1 MAAEQLRVKERAWRD
16 VPPPPPPGASPVE
29 FGENWL
35 LRDVPRDVLAAF
47 AGQCEERRFTSG
59 EIIFREGD
67 RTDGL
72 YLVASGFVRIV
83 THRGQG
89 EMQLARLGPGETIGE
104 MGVIDDAPRSAT
116 AIAGSFTV
124 LYFVPRE
131 PFLDLV
137 ERQASLALKLLAMMS
152 QRLRRT
158 NVRVVTL
165 PSGEV
170 V

>member
-1 MAAEQLRVKERAWRD
+1 MAVQQLIFKDRPWRD
-16 VPPPPPPGASPVE
+16 VPPPPSPGAPSVSFE
-29 FGENWL
+29 ENWL
-35 LRDVPRDVLAAF
+35 LRDIQRDVLGAF
-47 AGQCEERRFTSG
+47 AEQCEERRYTAS

-124 LYFVPRE
+124 LSFIPRE

-137 ERQASLALKLLAMMS
+137 ERQSSLSLKLLAMMS

-158 NVRVVTL
+158 NVRVVTT

-170 V
+170 I